1 LSVSTGRIGLWSTP
15 ITSAR
20 EFSGSSATEKRD
32 LREGMPVWLVA
43 PGLGVAC
50 TPLTGSMKVDVVVAG
65 AGITGA
71 LVALATSEKGLSTLV
86 IDRRPPAR
94 GSTAASTALLQWEI
108 DTPLIRLADKIG
120 LARAGAA
127 WRRSFSAV
135 QALASLVHRHEIDC
149 RFTPRQ
155 ALYLP
160 GNELD
165 PAALLEEG
173 RMRTSIG
180 LPSLALSALELK
192 ARTGID
198 RPCALLSS
206 QVADVDPV
214 LMAEGVLAEARRA
227 GCRIHAPCEL
237 AEVVPRLDKVEM
249 GTRDGFE
256 IEAKHLVF
264 ATGYELADGVP
275 VHGHRRTSTW
285 ALATPPQH
293 EALWAKRD
301 LIWEAAT
308 PYLYVRTTAD
318 GRVVVGGEDEDF
330 DNEET
335 RDALLPAKTA
345 ALQEKLKALL
355 PQIDVTA
362 DYAWAG
368 TFGESDTGLPSIGRV
383 PGMPNCHAVLGY
395 GGNGITFGMIAAQV
409 IAAQLL
415 GESDADTELFAF
427 SER

>member
-1 LSVSTGRIGLWSTP
+1 V
-15 ITSAR
+15 
-20 EFSGSSATEKRD
+20 TEQRD
-32 LREGMPVWLVA
+32 LHEGTPVWLVA

-50 TPLTGSMKVDVVVAG
+50 GPLTGSMQVDVVVTG

-71 LVALATSEKGLSTLV
+71 LVALATSANGLSTLV

-120 LARAGAA
+120 FERASAA
-127 WRRSFSAV
+127 WKRSFRAV
-135 QALASLVHRHEIDC
+135 QALAGLVHRHEIDC
-149 RFTPRQ
+149 HFTHRQ

-165 PAALLEEG
+165 PPALLEEG
-173 RMRTSIG
+173 RMRTAIG
-180 LPSLALSALELK
+180 LPSITLSAAELK
-192 ARTGID
+192 ARSGID
-198 RPCALLSS
+198 RPCALLSN

-214 LMAEGVLAEARRA
+214 LIAEGVLAEAQRA

-237 AEVVPRLDKVEM
+237 AEVVPGPGKVTM

-256 IEAKHLVF
+256 IEARHLVF

-275 VHGHRRTSTW
+275 AHGHRRTSTW
-285 ALATPPQH
+285 AFATPPQPA
-293 EALWAKRD
+293 ALWSKRD

-308 PYLYVRTTAD
+308 PYLYVRATAD

-330 DNEET
+330 DDEAK
-335 RDALLPAKTA
+335 RDALLPAKTT
-345 ALQEKLKALL
+345 ALQSKLKALL
-355 PQIDVTA
+355 PQLDVTA

-368 TFGESDTGLPSIGRV
+368 TFGESETGLPSIGPI
-383 PGMPNCHAVLGY
+383 PGMANCHAVLGY
-395 GGNGITFGMIAAQV
+395 GGNGFTFGMIAAQV
-409 IAAQLL
+409 IAAHLL
-415 GESDADTELFAF
+415 GKPDPDAELFAF
-427 SER
+427 SAL